1 MLADL
6 DIVRPLGKAGV
17 PCLAVGAPGD
27 PVRHSRFTRA
37 FADRTR
43 WTTSEEEVRGL
54 IALAEREDEPP
65 TLFYAN
71 DQDLMLVSRHREAL
85 GAAFRF
91 VLPDAELV
99 ETLLVKSLAHQRFTA
114 LGLPV
119 PATWSLDPGAGP
131 PRDDLDFPVVVKPVV
146 RERRMLGGLAKAERF
161 DDRAA
166 LDLAW
171 PELARRG
178 EPLLAQRLVEGGEE
192 RIESYHAYVDE
203 HGELAGEFCGRK
215 LRTFPPRYGN
225 TTALVVTDAA
235 DVRELGR
242 RVLRALGLRGV
253 AKVDFKRDPDDRL
266 WLLEVN
272 PRFNLWHH
280 AGACAGVNLPAI
292 VHADL
297 TGTARPE
304 TEPARP
310 AVTWTDPLRDRR
322 TVRDAGLSAPR
333 WLLWTLASDA
343 RWSIAWDDPMPVLRG
358 IAAPFV
364 RRRLPWG

>member
-1 MLADL
+1 
-6 DIVRPLGKAGV
+6 
-17 PCLAVGAPGD
+17 
-27 PVRHSRFTRA
+27 
-37 FADRTR
+37 
-43 WTTSEEEVRGL
+43 
-54 IALAEREDEPP
+54 
-65 TLFYAN
+65 
-71 DQDLMLVSRHREAL
+71 
-85 GAAFRF
+85 
-91 VLPDAELV
+91 
-99 ETLLVKSLAHQRFTA
+99 
-114 LGLPV
+114 V

-310 AVTWTDPLRDRR
+310 AVTWADPLRDRR